1 MRLVTRSDF
10 DGLVCGVLLK
20 EAGIIDSYKFA
31 HPKDLQ
37 DGIVDVTDNDVLANV
52 PYVPYC
58 GLWFDHHIS
67 EQERL
72 SSNIR
77 FKGLSKQAK
86 SCARV
91 IWEYYGGD
99 KTFPERFHPLLEA
112 VDKMDSADLDMED
125 IINPGDWEL
134 LGFIMDPRTGLGRYR
149 DYSISNY
156 QLMEELIE
164 HCRTMDAR
172 EILELPDVQERVRRY
187 REHEEPF
194 KQMLQ
199 ERSVVHGNLIVLD
212 LREQDPIYCGNR
224 FMIYA
229 LHPEC
234 NISMRIIWGV
244 RRQNVVFTMG
254 KSILNR
260 TSKTH
265 VGRLMLEYGGGG
277 HEGVGTCQVPVQDAE
292 RVQAELIDR
301 ITSDG

>member
-1 MRLVTRSDF
+1 
-10 DGLVCGVLLK
+10 
-20 EAGIIDSYKFA
+20 
-31 HPKDLQ
+31 
-37 DGIVDVTDNDVLANV
+37 
-52 PYVPYC
+52 
-58 GLWFDHHIS
+58 
-67 EQERL
+67 
-72 SSNIR
+72 
-77 FKGLSKQAK
+77 
-86 SCARV
+86 
-91 IWEYYGGD
+91 
-99 KTFPERFHPLLEA
+99 
-112 VDKMDSADLDMED
+112 
-125 IINPGDWEL
+125 
-134 LGFIMDPRTGLGRYR
+134 
-149 DYSISNY
+149 
-156 QLMEELIE
+156 
-164 HCRTMDAR
+164 
-172 EILELPDVQERVRRY
+172 
-187 REHEEPF
+187 
-194 KQMLQ
+194 MLQ